1 MFKGVVDTESCAAGQ
16 ESQGVLSPSPS
27 LSLSLSLSL
36 SNFCQPSDRDR
47 GRRTP
52 KTNEREAT
60 AAAQAQWPL
69 IEIFSRTF
77 SQGMSLDRFDRPD
90 VVSRRERERGVGE

>member
-1 MFKGVVDTESCAAGQ
+1 MFKGVVDTESCAAGL
-16 ESQGVLSPSPS
+16 ESQGVLSP
-27 LSLSLSLSL
+27 SLSLSL

-52 KTNEREAT
+52 KTNERRAT